1 MITFNELK
9 EMQPRLGQLEAH
21 AITLGK
27 SSLSYIQ
34 RDRVWYQG
42 LKDEMAEEITV
53 KLNISLDATKIEIT
67 EIELIEGE
75 LTGEVDSFLSIL
87 KGVFESGDI

>member
-1 MITFNELK
+1 
-9 EMQPRLGQLEAH
+9 
-21 AITLGK
+21 
-27 SSLSYIQ
+27 
-34 RDRVWYQG
+34 
-42 LKDEMAEEITV
+42 MAEEITV

>member
-42 LKDEMAEEITV
+42 LKDEMVRLVGFDSTV
-53 KLNISLDATKIEIT
+53 MALQYSSCYDVTYQH
-67 EIELIEGE
+67 LIN
-75 LTGEVDSFLSIL
+75 IL
-87 KGVFESGDI
+87 KI